1 MLFSTSYPQ
10 AIGLICLFS
19 LILMGC
25 AEDKT
30 ASSTA
35 TGMTEQKIE
44 KATPSTSVDSDKIV
58 NSQEME
64 SSPEVKNVGDME
76 VKTVTSK
83 FSTEENPTKES
94 ESSVPVPKKPIV
106 EKTASRKQKKARAK
120 LLPNLEF
127 DLIRHNFDT
136 IISGD
141 VIDYKFE
148 FTNTGK
154 GPLVIESAK
163 ATCGCTQPSYPF
175 IPIEPGER
183 GYIGVTY
190 NSVGKEG
197 QQKPLITVRSNAS
210 KEPIALMLTG
220 FVEPKKKAEEKE
232 KDLTQDTLSK
242 G

>member
-1 MLFSTSYPQ
+1 M
-10 AIGLICLFS
+10 FS

-35 TGMTEQKIE
+35 SRITEQKIE
-44 KATPSTSVDSDKIV
+44 KPIPSASVDTDKIV
-58 NSQEME
+58 NSHELE

-83 FSTEENPTKES
+83 SNIEEKPTKENEAS
-94 ESSVPVPKKPIV
+94 EPVPKKPIV

-136 IISGD
+136 ITSGYI
-141 VIDYKFE
+141 IDYKFE

-220 FVEPKKKAEEKE
+220 FVEPKKMTE
-232 KDLTQDTLSK
+232 KDQKALTKDTLNK